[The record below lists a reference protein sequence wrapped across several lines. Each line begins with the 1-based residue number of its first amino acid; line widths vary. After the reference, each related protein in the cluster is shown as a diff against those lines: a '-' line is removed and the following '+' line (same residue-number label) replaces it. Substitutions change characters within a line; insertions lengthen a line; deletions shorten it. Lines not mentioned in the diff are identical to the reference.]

1 MKKIFVFLL
10 SIAIILSLAACRKNN
25 EAFSSQELTLSSIP
39 TSEISDVVSDVSS
52 EDDVS
57 DTTQEITSTTETV
70 SSEPLITA
78 PTVPSSSQTTPTNPV
93 VNETV
98 SSTIEDVK
106 DKVENI
112 IPELPA
118 VPQVPTSST
127 ESSSDEVI
135 APNIPAEDLF
145 KFGTVNGNT
154 YESTFWNIGCT
165 LGDGWLMLTESE
177 ILEYNGISSSATEQE
192 INEHILNSFLII
204 DMIAAKEDGQ
214 SVAMALTMSDL
225 GSGSFAQLDLNEY
238 INTVVETSKESLVQS
253 GFSNMVVER
262 KDLTIDGKL
271 FHSATM
277 SGTLDEVNVYQTI
290 ICIKN
295 DYYLTMIELTTTTE
309 EEMLEIIDNLYTPQ
323 V

>member
-10 SIAIILSLAACRKNN
+10 LIAVVFSLSACRKNDVV
-25 EAFSSQELTLSSIP
+25 FSSQGFASSIIT
-39 TSEISDVVSDVSS
+39 TSEISDTVSDVSS

-70 SSEPLITA
+70 SSEPTITA
-78 PTVPSSSQTTPTNPV
+78 PTVPSSSQPTPTNPV

-98 SSTIEDVK
+98 NSTIEDVK
-106 DKVENI
+106 DKVDDI
-112 IPELPA
+112 IPELPS

-127 ESSSDEVI
+127 ESPSDEVI
-135 APNIPAEDLF
+135 TPNIPVEDLF
-145 KFGTVNGNT
+145 KFGTFNGNT
-154 YESTFWNIGCT
+154 YESLFWNIGCT
-165 LGDGWLMLTESE
+165 LGEDWSMLTEAE

-192 INEHILNSFLII
+192 INEHISNSFLII
-204 DMIAAKEDGQ
+204 DMIAAKEDGK

-238 INTVVETSKESLVQS
+238 MNTVVETSKESLVQS

-271 FHSATM
+271 FHSAAM
-277 SGTLDEVNVYQTI
+277 SGTLDGVNVYQTI

-309 EEMLEIIDNLYTPQ
+309 EEMLYIIDNLYIPQ
-323 V
+323 G

>member
-10 SIAIILSLAACRKNN
+10 LIAVVFSLSACRKND
-25 EAFSSQELTLSSIP
+25 EAFSSQGFTSSIIT
-39 TSEISDVVSDVSS
+39 TSEIFDIVSDVSS

-70 SSEPLITA
+70 SSEPTITA
-78 PTVPSSSQTTPTNPV
+78 PTVPSSSQPTPTNPV

-98 SSTIEDVK
+98 NSTIEDVK
-106 DKVENI
+106 DKVEDI
-112 IPELPA
+112 IPELPS

-127 ESSSDEVI
+127 ESPSDEVI
-135 APNIPAEDLF
+135 TPNIPVEDLF

-154 YESTFWNIGCT
+154 YESLFWNIGCT
-165 LGDGWLMLTESE
+165 LGEDWSMLTEAE

-192 INEHILNSFLII
+192 INEHISNSFLII
-204 DMIAAKEDGQ
+204 DMIAAKEDGK

-238 INTVVETSKESLVQS
+238 MNTVVETSKESLVQS

-262 KDLTIDGKL
+262 KDLTIDGKP
-271 FHSATM
+271 FHSAAM
-277 SGTLDEVNVYQTI
+277 SGTLDGVNVYQTI

-309 EEMLEIIDNLYTPQ
+309 EEMLYIIDNLYIPQ
-323 V
+323 G